1 MIQRLFFIRLAIFI
15 AWNFVSLWCIAEM
28 LTEPNTIANIMALL
42 WFGALAW
49 VDTEIC
55 ISLYKYF
62 KQKHNE
68 KNV

>member
-1 MIQRLFFIRLAIFI
+1 MIQRMFAIRLAIFI

-42 WFGALAW
+42 WFGVLAW

-55 ISLYKYF
+55 ILLYKYF
-62 KQKHNE
+62 KQKHDE